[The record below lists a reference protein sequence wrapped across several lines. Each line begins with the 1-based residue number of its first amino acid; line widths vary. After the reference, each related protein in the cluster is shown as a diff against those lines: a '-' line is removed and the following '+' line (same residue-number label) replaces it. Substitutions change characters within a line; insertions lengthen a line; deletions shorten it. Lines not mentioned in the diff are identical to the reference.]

1 METFAK
7 ETKYAKFG
15 NLFVVITYKWIRP
28 AKIEFIACFCVVAN
42 TINSCSICNNNN
54 RLMNL
59 YKCRCLRFL
68 LFHSLMYRLF

>member
-42 TINSCSICNNNN
+42 TINSCSICNN
-54 RLMNL
+54 RLMNMF
-59 YKCRCLRFL
+59 RRHCLRIL
-68 LFHSLMYRLF
+68 LSHSLTYRLF